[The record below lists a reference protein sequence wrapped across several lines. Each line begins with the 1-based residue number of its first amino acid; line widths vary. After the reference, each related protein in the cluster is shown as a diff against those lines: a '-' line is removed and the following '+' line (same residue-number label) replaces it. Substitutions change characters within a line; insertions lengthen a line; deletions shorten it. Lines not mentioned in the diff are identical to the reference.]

1 MVAKSRTEYICLMT
15 NGVDII
21 DGGLLP
27 LNDGDTGDALHHPS
41 KIMEVRPAFMEPL
54 PPGGPPP
61 NGGNYVRLVG
71 GVGSV
76 VGGRGG
82 VGDGRG
88 SVVGG
93 RGGVGDGRGG
103 VGDGRG
109 AVRIR
114 RSSSSSSSSSFPI
127 KDDAGYI
134 GYLSDDESG
143 GDASDVMMKALNR
156 RRRELMGSDM
166 SFSGC
171 MFMMIAVGGLLLLFL
186 WGVRPPTAGSYAL

>member
-1 MVAKSRTEYICLMT
+1 MMVAKSQTEYICLMT

-88 SVVGG
+88 
-93 RGGVGDGRGG
+93 
-103 VGDGRG
+103 

-114 RSSSSSSSSSFPI
+114 RSSSSSSSSFPI

-143 GDASDVMMKALNR
+143 GDASDVMMKVLSR

-171 MFMMIAVGGLLLLFL
+171 MFMMIAACGLLMLFL
-186 WGVRPPTAGSYAL
+186 FAASPWGVPPPRRL

>member
-1 MVAKSRTEYICLMT
+1 MMIVAKSRTEYICLMT

-27 LNDGDTGDALHHPS
+27 LNDGDALHHPS

-54 PPGGPPP
+54 PPGGGPPRDK
-61 NGGNYVRLVG
+61 GHRQ
-71 GVGSV
+71 
-76 VGGRGG
+76 RGII
-82 VGDGRG
+82 VSND
-88 SVVGG
+88 S
-93 RGGVGDGRGG
+93 
-103 VGDGRG
+103 G

-114 RSSSSSSSSSFPI
+114 RSSSSSSFPI

-134 GYLSDDESG
+134 GYMSDDESG
-143 GDASDVMMKALNR
+143 GDASDVMMEVLNR

-171 MFMMIAVGGLLLLFL
+171 MLMMIAACGLLMLFL
-186 WGVRPPTAGSYAL
+186 WGVRPPSQGAEPPG

>member
-1 MVAKSRTEYICLMT
+1 MVAKSQTEYICLMT

-27 LNDGDTGDALHHPS
+27 LNDDDTAGDALHHPS

-88 SVVGG
+88 
-93 RGGVGDGRGG
+93 
-103 VGDGRG
+103 
-109 AVRIR
+109 AVRMR
-114 RSSSSSSSSSFPI
+114 RSSSSSSSFPL

-143 GDASDVMMKALNR
+143 GDASDVMMKVLSR
-156 RRRELMGSDM
+156 RRRELMGSDI
-166 SFSGC
+166 SFSTC
-171 MFMMIAVGGLLLLFL
+171 MFMMIVVVGLLMLVI
-186 WGVRPPTAGSYAL
+186 WGGSAPQRR

>member
-1 MVAKSRTEYICLMT
+1 MA

-71 GVGSV
+71 DGGSV

-82 VGDGRG
+82 VGDGG
-88 SVVGG
+88 GGVVG
-93 RGGVGDGRGG
+93 GRGG

-114 RSSSSSSSSSFPI
+114 RSSSSSSSSFPI

-143 GDASDVMMKALNR
+143 GDASDVMMKVLSR

-171 MFMMIAVGGLLLLFL
+171 MFMMIAACGLLMLFL
-186 WGVRPPTAGSYAL
+186 FAASPWGVPPPRRL

>member
-1 MVAKSRTEYICLMT
+1 MMVAKSRTEYICLMA

-76 VGGRGG
+76 
-82 VGDGRG
+82 GD
-88 SVVGG
+88 G

-103 VGDGRG
+103 VRM
-109 AVRIR
+109 R
-114 RSSSSSSSSSFPI
+114 RSSSSSSSSFPI

-171 MFMMIAVGGLLLLFL
+171 MFMMVAVGGLLLLFL

>member
-1 MVAKSRTEYICLMT
+1 MMVAKSRTEYICLMT

-76 VGGRGG
+76 
-82 VGDGRG
+82 GD
-88 SVVGG
+88 G

-156 RRRELMGSDM
+156 RRRELMGSDI